1 MNEFKEFPLNY
12 PEEKQIKYLANIAA
26 KQNSAILYCNT
37 LFALQLAALFMP
49 IDTKN
54 IADAESGYIGK
65 YYGIPIYITLT
76 FPNDKPHAV
85 IVPQYIE
92 EK

>member
-12 PEEKQIKYLANIAA
+12 PEEEQIKCLANIAA
-26 KQNSAILYCNT
+26 IQNSAILYCNT
-37 LFALQLAALFMP
+37 LFALQLTALSVP
-49 IDTKN
+49 IDTKD
-54 IADAESGYIGK
+54 ITDAESGYIGK
-65 YYGIPIYITLT
+65 YYGIPVYVTLT
-76 FPNDKPHAV
+76 FPNDKPQAV